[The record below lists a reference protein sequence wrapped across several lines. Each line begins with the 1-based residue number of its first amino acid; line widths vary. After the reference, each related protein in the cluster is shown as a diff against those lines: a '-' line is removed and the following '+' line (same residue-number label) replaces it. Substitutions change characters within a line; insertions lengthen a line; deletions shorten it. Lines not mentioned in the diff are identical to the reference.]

1 MRLFTRILLVFAL
14 FPLFSANTPGGGP
27 EKLYPR
33 IDQMARDVNA
43 DVIALRRH
51 FHEHPEL
58 SNREFKTAERVAEE
72 LRQLGLEVRTEV
84 AHTGVVAD
92 LKGGRP
98 GRMVALRA
106 DMDALPVEERT
117 DLPFASSAKGQLNGQ
132 EVPVM
137 HACGHDAH
145 VAILLGVARILT
157 ELKADLPGSVRF
169 IFQPSE
175 EGAPAGEEGGA
186 SLMVEE
192 NVLEEVDAIFG
203 LHVKKE
209 LNVGEIGLKPEGFMA
224 AADRFVVRI
233 KGKQTH
239 GSTPWTGVDPIAV
252 SSQVVQGIQNIVS
265 RQTNLVEAPAVVSVG
280 SIHGGLRFNIIPEE
294 IELVGTIRTL
304 DTEMQTQ
311 IHQHLRRTVEG
322 ICASAGATG
331 EVEIQKMCPV
341 TWNDVAL
348 TSQIMPSLRRTAGND
363 HVTVLKPIMG
373 AEDFAFYSQ
382 QIPGVYYFV
391 GITPKDISPEAAA
404 PHHTPEFFVD
414 ESGLELGVRSLARLA
429 VDFLYHNN

>member
-14 FPLFSANTPGGGP
+14 FPLFSATTPGGGP

-72 LRQLGLEVRTEV
+72 LKQLGLEVRTEV

-145 VAILLGVARILT
+145 VAILLGVAR
-157 ELKADLPGSVRF
+157 
-169 IFQPSE
+169 
-175 EGAPAGEEGGA
+175 
-186 SLMVEE
+186 M
-192 NVLEEVDAIFG
+192 
-203 LHVKKE
+203 
-209 LNVGEIGLKPEGFMA
+209 
-224 AADRFVVRI
+224 
-233 KGKQTH
+233 
-239 GSTPWTGVDPIAV
+239 
-252 SSQVVQGIQNIVS
+252 
-265 RQTNLVEAPAVVSVG
+265 
-280 SIHGGLRFNIIPEE
+280 
-294 IELVGTIRTL
+294 
-304 DTEMQTQ
+304 
-311 IHQHLRRTVEG
+311 
-322 ICASAGATG
+322 
-331 EVEIQKMCPV
+331 
-341 TWNDVAL
+341 
-348 TSQIMPSLRRTAGND
+348 
-363 HVTVLKPIMG
+363 
-373 AEDFAFYSQ
+373 
-382 QIPGVYYFV
+382 
-391 GITPKDISPEAAA
+391 
-404 PHHTPEFFVD
+404 
-414 ESGLELGVRSLARLA
+414 A